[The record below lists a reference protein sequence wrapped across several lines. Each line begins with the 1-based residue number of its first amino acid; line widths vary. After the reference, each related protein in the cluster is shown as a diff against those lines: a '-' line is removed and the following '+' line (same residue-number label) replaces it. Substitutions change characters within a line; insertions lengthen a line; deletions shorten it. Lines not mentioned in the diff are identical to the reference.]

1 MSSRPPAPFTAAKL
15 LWDPELNPSCR
26 TLLYRVDGIVEG
38 RNEPDPDPV
47 VDPRRPLHFRNLCKK
62 PVIDLPIPCFKI
74 DAYYVGEKPEKE
86 ITFSN
91 LNDNI
96 TFKNL
101 EEMCRHFGTIVEAKI
116 YYHPKTQ
123 RHLGIGTVVF
133 TSSKSARTCVEHL
146 NQTSKMGN
154 IMTVQVDPFGKI
166 RARLI
171 AEQMADLIPLK
182 QNDQQFSDKHF
193 TNSTCAQK
201 PPSLSSHGSSVYH
214 HTSYDPH
221 LNQPHSYSNLGG
233 HAIVP
238 ESLSQT
244 HYMTSSKSHI
254 FSKSVDK
261 QELEFRTYSHSKKS
275 VHALNNN
282 DITDIPHMSTRVQR
296 EISDISNPQEKSTY
310 DVITDR
316 MQTSEVNTVAHK
328 TSCNNQD
335 DAKVQKLRQC
345 EESLEARIQKL
356 LRLNPVQS
364 TSELKD
370 AQHCPVVSDTSCKV
384 TGNLPTTSETYQSTN
399 VHDKLDDIKQS
410 EGPSKMLIQK
420 GNTHSESSKNTQ
432 IVTSPSSNRRT
443 LLPTPE
449 VSSENIKGPLFSLH
463 RPPLLKT
470 PYKPCNIQEV
480 VKIIED
486 VHIVFINELRSIIQ
500 RDMTRKLVEGQAFKL
515 FSDWWDSK
523 DRECKNHTKPLLSAN
538 NVHQT
543 KDDVCT
549 NPTDK
554 SNTSHDTAILSRI
567 DQKGQTNQSIFPPV
581 SNAVPNNSAPNIS
594 DSSLSSNFKLFGLG
608 MFTGLRSALPKI
620 RRKPRPP
627 TPPSPS
633 ANTSASPSK
642 NKSPTFQNNHD
653 INSPRECD
661 TKPTRSP
668 VWKSCQSRTRKGSET
683 SWSDEDNDYVITRC
697 RKLSGS
703 SGSESSTERSK
714 QTPNIRVEKSRKSN
728 ERHYERHSESSD
740 VDEKC
745 KYKQSP
751 SKVSFKCSQSPANV
765 HTSDYTSS
773 SSSSSNSDNDDES
786 IQPKKTLP
794 RRAAVPVS
802 DVFTKSSASST
813 GSSSLSSGDDDND
826 DESSGPSTEP
836 QNDPEEANRYKKYPS
851 DVLSDLSDISDLS
864 DSKSSIHNRLSP
876 VESFHSE
883 PTQNDKSSG
892 DDDIHSSPNSSQSE
906 SALEESDDNEAKLCE
921 TSTENQRSQ
930 DDTIFQKSPVSKPM
944 QLASEDRRKPGR
956 PRKSKEQSVNNLS
969 HLSPQKTTCNLTGSL
984 DSANSSSDDDLLQMN
999 NSTSVDFPVHNRI
1012 PTKPNQL
1019 NCQSRPDWSILRASL
1034 ELPPPDYT
1042 KSLTHD
1048 YQLSA
1053 ISRRKQNLGNLY
1065 RNDNNYASVT
1075 EQRNK
1080 PPESDSSSKFSL
1092 ISDQKVNKYP
1102 PYQSP
1107 RLPLSSITEDCDDL
1121 EVPIK
1126 RMNTASNYYH
1136 DGETLKLENLNDE
1149 NAQSD
1154 STESVEIEET
1164 IKNKYAWP
1172 NFLLIEHSYFH
1183 VPDIGSVIRY
1193 RSTKRVTKPK
1203 SITKDAESTEFFAN
1217 SHFTSAENLRKRSWH
1232 ADSPED
1238 NCDTRDNDP
1247 NAYSSAWFNMSKRLN
1262 MSESLVKDE
1271 EQLQDCKPYLKSDKF
1286 SREENRTPKNAE
1298 TKSKTVKVR
1307 GSRELASLLEPVD
1320 KSEIRRFVTNSH
1332 DTEKDDIHKHLSG
1345 ERVTSKSRVHFE
1357 PRSASEEDYIL
1368 RSVLH
1373 LGMDAEDLGFLCE
1386 AYQILLNK
1394 CRSPSDTVSYPDS
1407 ERNNFPMNTAV
1418 TDPHVA
1424 TLVNLSHWIEHPP
1437 TLIPDPIT
1445 VKSYI
1450 NDNGRLVTSHH
1461 LSSRRQ
1467 KSVRQRHHNKG
1478 SRSKHSVSKQS
1489 SVRQRSYARSSDS
1502 NDVYSSLS
1510 DQSVD
1515 HSPGEHNVNDLANRP
1530 ICKNEGSQSYL
1541 TSVPQRMSRRSWPKF
1556 DDQIIAV
1563 AKFTAS
1569 LNDSV
1574 DTVKDNVDIH
1584 LGPAAC
1590 LPPIHS
1596 SGNFFLITFTI
1607 GKILVSVCIMYAYK
1621 LLQTINNFESSK
1633 ILYFS

>member
-1 MSSRPPAPFTAAKL
+1 MSNLFHFIFQPIMSSRPPAPFTAAKL

-38 RNEPDPDPV
+38 
-47 VDPRRPLHFRNLCKK
+47 
-62 PVIDLPIPCFKI
+62 I

-123 RHLGIGTVVF
+123 RHLGIGT
-133 TSSKSARTCVEHL
+133 
-146 NQTSKMGN
+146 
-154 IMTVQVDPFGKI
+154 
-166 RARLI
+166 
-171 AEQMADLIPLK
+171 
-182 QNDQQFSDKHF
+182 
-193 TNSTCAQK
+193 
-201 PPSLSSHGSSVYH
+201 
-214 HTSYDPH
+214 
-221 LNQPHSYSNLGG
+221 
-233 HAIVP
+233 
-238 ESLSQT
+238 
-244 HYMTSSKSHI
+244 
-254 FSKSVDK
+254 SVDK

-432 IVTSPSSNRRT
+432 IVTSPLSNRRT

-523 DRECKNHTKPLLSAN
+523 DRECKNIDILRLERQSQQPLTSIISLS
-538 NVHQT
+538 
-543 KDDVCT
+543 
-549 NPTDK
+549 
-554 SNTSHDTAILSRI
+554 SHLHSFISR
-567 DQKGQTNQSIFPPV
+567 TPC
-581 SNAVPNNSAPNIS
+581 
-594 DSSLSSNFKLFGLG
+594 SLSSNFKLFGLG

-892 DDDIHSSPNSSQSE
+892 
-906 SALEESDDNEAKLCE
+906 
-921 TSTENQRSQ
+921 
-930 DDTIFQKSPVSKPM
+930 
-944 QLASEDRRKPGR
+944 
-956 PRKSKEQSVNNLS
+956 
-969 HLSPQKTTCNLTGSL
+969 SL

-1107 RLPLSSITEDCDDL
+1107 RLPLS
-1121 EVPIK
+1121 
-1126 RMNTASNYYH
+1126 
-1136 DGETLKLENLNDE
+1136 
-1149 NAQSD
+1149 
-1154 STESVEIEET
+1154 T

-1357 PRSASEEDYIL
+1357 PRSASEEDYVSKFNVIYLKKYQFNIL
-1368 RSVLH
+1368 RLDVI
-1373 LGMDAEDLGFLCE
+1373 FFK
-1386 AYQILLNK
+1386 NK
-1394 CRSPSDTVSYPDS
+1394 
-1407 ERNNFPMNTAV
+1407 
-1418 TDPHVA
+1418 
-1424 TLVNLSHWIEHPP
+1424 I
-1437 TLIPDPIT
+1437 
-1445 VKSYI
+1445 VK
-1450 NDNGRLVTSHH
+1450 
-1461 LSSRRQ
+1461 
-1467 KSVRQRHHNKG
+1467 
-1478 SRSKHSVSKQS
+1478 
-1489 SVRQRSYARSSDS
+1489 
-1502 NDVYSSLS
+1502 
-1510 DQSVD
+1510 
-1515 HSPGEHNVNDLANRP
+1515 
-1530 ICKNEGSQSYL
+1530 
-1541 TSVPQRMSRRSWPKF
+1541 
-1556 DDQIIAV
+1556 
-1563 AKFTAS
+1563 
-1569 LNDSV
+1569 
-1574 DTVKDNVDIH
+1574 
-1584 LGPAAC
+1584 
-1590 LPPIHS
+1590 
-1596 SGNFFLITFTI
+1596 
-1607 GKILVSVCIMYAYK
+1607 
-1621 LLQTINNFESSK
+1621 
-1633 ILYFS
+1633 